1 MPVVLARPW
10 AGKDGVFFLAHRYQR
25 EKTFLSTLQVS
36 YCLCITDVSSCEMCV
51 LCLVM
56 FVKCFGF
63 DFKNLSGNVIV
74 AMSLFTLMLKHV

>member
-1 MPVVLARPW
+1 MYVMF
-10 AGKDGVFFLAHRYQR
+10 G
-25 EKTFLSTLQVS
+25 
-36 YCLCITDVSSCEMCV
+36 DV
-51 LCLVM
+51 